1 MNLHQMNLGSMLA
14 DVTTQQ
20 HASGCTMC
28 TFGNKIVKAFLEG
41 ANVTDT
47 VTIHRKYPLAT
58 HHFTVTLQAISGLS
72 PTTSVISTLPYYEDT
87 LTSLYSVTEQL
98 RLRIP
103 STALITGVQR
113 CTPSIRRLRT
123 HT

>member
-28 TFGNKIVKAFLEG
+28 TFGNKIVKAFLDG

-47 VTIHRKYPLAT
+47 VTIHRNTLYLAT

-72 PTTSVISTLPYYEDT
+72 PTTSVISTLPYDKET
-87 LTSLYSVTEQL
+87 LTSLYSVT
-98 RLRIP
+98 RK
-103 STALITGVQR
+103 S
-113 CTPSIRRLRT
+113 
-123 HT
+123 